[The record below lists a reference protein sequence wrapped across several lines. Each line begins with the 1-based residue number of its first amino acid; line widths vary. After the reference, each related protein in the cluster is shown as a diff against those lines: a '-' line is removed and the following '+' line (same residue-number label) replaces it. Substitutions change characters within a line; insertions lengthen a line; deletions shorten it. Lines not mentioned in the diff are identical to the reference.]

1 MGGILTKT
9 SNKGFSEKY
18 LKLRENIENGDLIL
32 YKGTSFLSKS
42 IQYFDKAYYNHIGV
56 VWRPEDTSR
65 VLTLDM
71 WEQGLT
77 CLPLSRRMEGYS
89 DFCILRPKVSSQQI
103 SRAINASLQEWD
115 GRDIKYDTML
125 LPRVALIKKTGFDLS
140 GLGKK
145 GKFICSEFAQ
155 YYCELLGL
163 NTYDFLNLI
172 TPEDFRRFMDDNF
185 MLLHDEA
192 PAPDMSYY
200 EKNKEVK
207 CLFGHNYKLKSR

>member
-1 MGGILTKT
+1 MCGILTKT

-18 LKLRENIENGDLIL
+18 LKLRENIENGDLLL

-163 NTYDFLNLI
+163 NTYNFLNLI
-172 TPEDFRRFMDDNF
+172 TPEDFRRFIDDNF
-185 MLLHDEA
+185 MLLNDEA

-207 CLFGHNYKLKSR
+207 CLFGHNYKLKAR